1 MGMFRQLT
9 FVAMLCLSESL
20 CKIDH
25 FSSADRSIICTG
37 KVRKEGTTMSTI
49 SEVRAAEAKMKS
61 MLDALKTPKA
71 EEPNYLD
78 TELRC
83 ASDEYTKAVRELEWT

>member
-1 MGMFRQLT
+1 MFRQLT
-9 FVAMLCLSESL
+9 FVAVVCLFESL

-25 FSSADRSIICTG
+25 FSSADRRIICTV

-61 MLDALKTPKA
+61 ILDALKTPEA

-78 TELRC
+78 TELKC
-83 ASDEYTKAVRELEWT
+83 ASDEYTRAVRELEWT